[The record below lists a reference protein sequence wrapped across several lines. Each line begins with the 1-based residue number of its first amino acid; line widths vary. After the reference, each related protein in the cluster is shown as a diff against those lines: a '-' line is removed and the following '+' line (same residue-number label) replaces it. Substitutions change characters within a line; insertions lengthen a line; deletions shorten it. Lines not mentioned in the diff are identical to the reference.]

1 MKIPIKFRGRDV
13 ETGEYVY
20 ADLGQ
25 VSSEYDPTYLTFI
38 IGEEV
43 HLIISHSVAQL
54 VGYDK
59 NGAEVYEGDILEFD
73 FEDPQK
79 SGAMMHYEYVAHLK
93 GFATRSDGCYIPCE
107 KFKEVSKPEAARR
120 E

>member
-25 VSSEYDPTYLTFI
+25 VSSEYDPNYLTFI

-43 HLIISHSVAQL
+43 HAIISNSVAQL
-54 VGYDK
+54 VGYDA
-59 NGAEVYEGDILEFD
+59 NGDEVYEGDILEFD
-73 FEDPQK
+73 FEDLQNR
-79 SGAMMHYEYVAHLK
+79 GEMIHYEYVAHMK
-93 GFATRSDGCYIPCE
+93 GFATTADGCYIPRE
-107 KFKEVSKPEAARR
+107 KFKERTLKK
-120 E
+120 